1 MVLPAWL
8 VLSTIW
14 QLSRCLS
21 MVRWLF
27 RSIPL
32 LQSVAIASGLAY
44 ASALYLSNI
53 LSWPGNVSVREWWGS
68 ELAIRYCAG
77 FVRRGILGQLSW
89 QITGSLGLRSSYA
102 LALSMVMAA
111 AVLLVGLWL
120 ARQLIRCCGWRVGLL
135 ILAAPAGWPV
145 LMVHGGATFR
155 KDPLQ
160 ILLGILLLWLW
171 RERVKNDSPGR
182 APAAWMLLAVVEVFA
197 VFNHEPFALLILPTL
212 AIAVHW
218 QSHSWRRALLA
229 ISPGLL
235 AFLLAIW
242 RKGSALQV
250 DCLRADLQRLGLLAP
265 AEMPGSSITELARSS
280 PSFPTWDLGIAQL
293 GWSVFHLLAMSLVVV
308 LAYGLLLR
316 LIPTFNTARPVF
328 HEACSLWTIQ
338 LGLAMPLFV
347 TTVDYGRW
355 MTMTFCSGLAY
366 LLLFR
371 TPGQAAFVTHVPRSG
386 QSWPAVWLAL
396 LELWLLPSHCCTY
409 GVKQIIAFM
418 PYAAASQWKGLLL
431 DWLAVLPASL
441 PR

>member
-1 MVLPAWL
+1 MWIAKRGGCLKKFVYLGVLVEAKPKIGALQKSAEPLPFLLRHRDPALLAHSSAPGRRAGPRFRAAESGANTGVWRQVCALRRMVLPAWL

-171 RERVKNDSPGR
+171 RER
-182 APAAWMLLAVVEVFA
+182 
-197 VFNHEPFALLILPTL
+197 T
-212 AIAVHW
+212 AI
-218 QSHSWRRALLA
+218 
-229 ISPGLL
+229 
-235 AFLLAIW
+235 
-242 RKGSALQV
+242 
-250 DCLRADLQRLGLLAP
+250 
-265 AEMPGSSITELARSS
+265 
-280 PSFPTWDLGIAQL
+280 
-293 GWSVFHLLAMSLVVV
+293 
-308 LAYGLLLR
+308 
-316 LIPTFNTARPVF
+316 
-328 HEACSLWTIQ
+328 
-338 LGLAMPLFV
+338 
-347 TTVDYGRW
+347 
-355 MTMTFCSGLAY
+355 
-366 LLLFR
+366 
-371 TPGQAAFVTHVPRSG
+371 RSG
-386 QSWPAVWLAL
+386 
-396 LELWLLPSHCCTY
+396 
-409 GVKQIIAFM
+409 
-418 PYAAASQWKGLLL
+418 
-431 DWLAVLPASL
+431 
-441 PR
+441 